1 MKNREFSE
9 DKDEKR
15 KELHPMILI
24 WCVMILLVCA
34 VGLLIYF
41 IKGWN
46 AEKDME
52 ELRFTYVTAQPI
64 TDSDADASGTGQ
76 QNGATGTEDVAT
88 GGEETSEPTGT
99 DQEITYTTI
108 DGVEYPDFTGLTMPE
123 RAVDIAGLQRDINA
137 DIYAWIYIPNTKVDY
152 PILQHATDD
161 EYYLDHDMNGEKVS
175 AGSIFTQHYN
185 DKDFN
190 DNHTVIY
197 GHNMRNGS
205 MFKTLHYYM
214 EESFFESNPYIYLY
228 LDGEIRVYEI
238 FGAYEY
244 GDAHLLLNY
253 DMEDSN
259 VFGDYLEDVKGMS
272 DSVGHFNRE
281 LELAEGSKIITLS
294 TCIGGKPDKRYLV
307 QAKLIAVER
316 ERT

>member
-1 MKNREFSE
+1 MKNREFKE
-9 DKDEKR
+9 DKDEQK
-15 KELHPMILI
+15 KELHPMVLI

-41 IKGWN
+41 VKGRD

-52 ELRFTYVTAQPI
+52 ELRFTYVTAEPI
-64 TDSDADASGTGQ
+64 TDDNTSEAGQQVGTTDTGDAATSGVGTGEQ
-76 QNGATGTEDVAT
+76 TGTT
-88 GGEETSEPTGT
+88 
-99 DQEITYTTI
+99 QESAYTII
-108 DGVEYPDFTGLTMPE
+108 DGVEYPDFTGFNMPD
-123 RAVDIAGLQRDINA
+123 RAVDIAGLQKDVNA

-161 EYYLDHDMNGEKVS
+161 EYYLNHDMNGKKVT

-185 DKDFN
+185 HKDFN

-214 EESFFESNPYIYLY
+214 EESFFEENPYIYLY
-228 LDGEIRVYEI
+228 LDGETRVYQI

-253 DMEDSN
+253 DMEDAT
-259 VFGDYLEDVKGMS
+259 VFSDYIEEINGMS

-281 LELAEGSKIITLS
+281 LELNSNDKIITLS

-307 QAKLIAVER
+307 QAKLVAVE
-316 ERT
+316 